1 MLPDHTLST
10 TLIYGNYL
18 YPDYLYTDG
27 LIDYELGGIGLSNAT
42 SGLMVQVWTAT
53 LVGVPG
59 DVGTSVYVSAPNTP
73 DTFLFQMDGI
83 TEISLSFDQNMRPFV
98 AFVAAGVA
106 QFWWYDATLP
116 GQRFTL
122 LPVGSTSPKCTLD
135 DKRPL
140 ETLVGSSD
148 ILITYIKD
156 DNLYYREQR
165 DRYTI
170 EYLLKADL
178 STLLLAPRV
187 GKLAMTNK
195 DRVQFY
201 LYGSLLPP

>member
-1 MLPDHTLST
+1 MLPGHVLST
-10 TLIYGNYL
+10 TLQYGNFL

-27 LIDYELGGIGLSNAT
+27 LVDYELGGKGLSDAST
-42 SGLMVQVWTAT
+42 GLMVQVWTAT

-59 DVGTSVYVSAPNTP
+59 EAGTSVHVSAPNTP
-73 DTFLFQMDGI
+73 DTLLFQRDGI
-83 TEISLSFDQNMRPFV
+83 TEISLAFDQNMKPFI
-98 AFVAAGVA
+98 AFVAAGQA
-106 QFWWYDATLP
+106 TFWWYDATLP
-116 GQRFTL
+116 GQKFTD
-122 LPVGSTSPKCTLD
+122 LPVGSSSPKCTLD
-135 DKRPL
+135 DKRNL
-140 ETLVGSSD
+140 QTLAGTSD

-187 GKLAMTNK
+187 GKLAMANK
-195 DRVQFY
+195 ERVQFY

>member
-1 MLPDHTLST
+1 MLPNHTLST
-10 TLIYGNYL
+10 SLIYGNYL

-27 LIDYELGGIGLSNAT
+27 LVDYELGGIGLSNAT

-53 LVGVPG
+53 LAGIPG
-59 DVGTSVYVSAPNTP
+59 EAGTAVYVSAPNTP
-73 DTFLFQMDGI
+73 STLLFQRDGI
-83 TEISLSFDQNMRPFV
+83 TEISLAFDQNMKPFI
-98 AFVAAGVA
+98 AFVAAGQA
-106 QFWWYDATLP
+106 TFWWYDATLP
-116 GQRFTL
+116 GQKFTD
-122 LPVGSTSPKCTLD
+122 LPVGSSSPKCTLD
-135 DKRPL
+135 DKRSL
-140 ETLVGSSD
+140 QTLVGTSD

-165 DRYTI
+165 DRYTV

-178 STLLLAPRV
+178 SALLLAPKV

-195 DRVQFY
+195 ERVQFY